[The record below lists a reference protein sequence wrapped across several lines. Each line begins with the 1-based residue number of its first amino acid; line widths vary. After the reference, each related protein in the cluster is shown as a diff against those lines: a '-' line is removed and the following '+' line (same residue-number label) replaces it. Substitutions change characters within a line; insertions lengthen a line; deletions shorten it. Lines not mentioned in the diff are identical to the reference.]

1 MIRIINMN
9 NFEDSVR
16 KWVRLDDEVRRATEH
31 MRQLREERNNVAE
44 SIHSYVNTNKLEN
57 AVINISD
64 GRLRF
69 VETQT
74 TQTLTYKFLEKCL
87 EEIIP
92 NTESVT
98 NILTY
103 IKSKRYTKSA
113 PDIKRYF
120 SD

>member
-1 MIRIINMN
+1 MCIINMN

-16 KWVRLDDEVRRATEH
+16 NWVRLDDEVRKATER
-31 MRQLREERNNVAE
+31 MRQLKEERNNVAG
-44 SIHSYVNTNKLEN
+44 SIHTYVNTNKLEN
-57 AVINISD
+57 AIINISD

-103 IKSKRYTKSA
+103 IKSKRTTKSA

>member
-1 MIRIINMN
+1 MN

-16 KWVRLDDEVRRATEH
+16 KWVRLDDEVRKTAER
-31 MRQLREERNNVAE
+31 MRELREERNSIAGN
-44 SIHSYVNTNKLEN
+44 IHSYVNTNNLSN
-57 AVINISD
+57 ATINISD

-74 TQTLTYKFLEKCL
+74 TQTLTFKFLEQCL

-92 NTESVT
+92 NPESVA
-98 NILTY
+98 NILNY
-103 IKSKRYTKSA
+103 IKSKRSTKSS

-120 SD
+120 TE